1 MKRIITIFSA
11 LLLVAQ
17 VGTAQKFLT
26 EVFSEVEITRDVTY
40 GVNATVLAFGQVGQA
55 IPQELKM
62 DVYEPVADD
71 AEVRPLV
78 LVFHTGNFLPAVTN
92 GGITGTKVDSSVV
105 EICTRLAKSGYTA
118 ASVDYRLGWNPLA
131 ASQPQRALGL
141 IQAAYRGVQ
150 DGRTAVRYFK
160 KNFTEDGNEFKVDT
174 SRITAFGVGTGGY
187 LVLGMAGLT
196 NYTDIIT
203 TTNGPGKFLLSVEP
217 LIPMVVQAYHGDI
230 EGKVLTIAPDA
241 SFGLPAGD
249 TTNYVNLPDYS
260 SDFQLTAH
268 IGGALG
274 DISWLKAGGQPI
286 ISIQSAFD
294 IFAPYDDATLI
305 VPTTGDPIVRVQGAL
320 AIARRQNELDNNQ
333 VFIDANID
341 DSFTDAAIA
350 NSATAMHD
358 YYEALYPVTNPPNS
372 IGLDEGTVIDWWE
385 PTSPAPAGGAG
396 AGVPWNMLPHPSG
409 GTFHTQGLRLNENM
423 SAATARANIDQYMGY
438 FYPRAYAAL
447 SLDELVSTENI
458 QPQEVNLRLA
468 PNPVGNEMVLTS
480 AEETPMRAVRVYDIN
495 GRLVRNY
502 DQVNYHYFFMSRGN
516 IPAGTYVVSIQF
528 DNGFA
533 TKTVILE

>member
-1 MKRIITIFSA
+1 
-11 LLLVAQ
+11 
-17 VGTAQKFLT
+17 
-26 EVFSEVEITRDVTY
+26 
-40 GVNATVLAFGQVGQA
+40 
-55 IPQELKM
+55 M
-62 DVYEPVADD
+62 DVYQPVGDD

-78 LVFHTGNFLPAVTN
+78 LVFHTGDFLPAVTN

-105 EICTRLAKSGYTA
+105 EICTRLAKAGYTA

-131 ASQPQRALGL
+131 QTQPQRALGL

-160 KNFTEDGNEFKVDT
+160 KNFVEDGNEFKVDT

-187 LVLGMAGLT
+187 VVLGMTGLT

-203 TTNGPGKFLLSVEP
+203 TTNGPGKFLLSAAP

-249 TTNYVNLPDYS
+249 TTNYVNLPNYS

-286 ISIQSAFD
+286 ISVQSAFD
-294 IFAPYDDATLI
+294 IFAPYDDAVLV
-305 VPTTGDPIVRVQGAL
+305 VPTTNDEIVRVQGAL
-320 AIARRQNELDNNQ
+320 AIARRQNELGNNQ

-341 DSFTDAAIA
+341 DTFTDAAIA
-350 NSATAMHD
+350 NSATATHD
-358 YYEALYPVTNPPNS
+358 YYEALYPVTNAPNS
-372 IGLDEGTVIDWWE
+372 LGLDEGTVIDWWD
-385 PTSPAPAGGAG
+385 PTAPAPGAG
-396 AGVPWNMLPHPSG
+396 MGFPWNMLPHPSG
-409 GTFHTQGLRLNENM
+409 GTFHTQGLLLNEGM
-423 SAATARANIDQYMGY
+423 SEAKARANIDKYMGY

-447 SLDELVSTENI
+447 DLEALVVSTENI

-480 AEETPMRAVRVYDIN
+480 SEETPMRAVRVYDIN

>member
-26 EVFSEVEITRDVTY
+26 EVFSDVEVTRDRTY
-40 GVNATVLAFGQVGQA
+40 GVNATVLAFGQVGEA

-62 DVYEPVADD
+62 DVYEPVGDD

-105 EICTRLAKSGYTA
+105 EICTRLAKAGYTA

-131 ASQPQRALGL
+131 ATQPQRALGL

-187 LVLGMAGLT
+187 LVLGMTGLT
-196 NYTDIIT
+196 QYSDIIT

-230 EGKVLTIAPDA
+230 DGKVLTIAPDGA
-241 SFGLPAGD
+241 FGLPAGD

-274 DISWLKAGGQPI
+274 DISWIKPGGQPI
-286 ISIQSAFD
+286 ISIQSAYD

-320 AIARRQNELDNNQ
+320 AIARRQNELGNNQ

-341 DSFTDAAIA
+341 DTFTDAAIA

-372 IGLDEGTVIDWWE
+372 INLDEGTVIDWWD
-385 PTSPAPAGGAG
+385 PNSPAPGAG
-396 AGVPWNMLPHPSG
+396 MGIPWNALPHPSG

-447 SLDELVSTENI
+447 NLEVLVNTENI
-458 QPQEVNLRLA
+458 QPQTVNLRLA

-502 DQVNYHYFFMSRGN
+502 EKVNYHYFFMSRGN
-516 IPAGTYVVSIQF
+516 LPAGTYVVGIQF

-533 TKTVILE
+533 TKTVILQ